1 MIVDLQVRDS
11 LILVDGSSY
20 LYRAFNALP
29 PLVTSSGQPTGA
41 IKGVLSMLRRL
52 QADYP
57 EGQLIVVFDAPGKTF
72 RDDMFSEYKAHR
84 PPMPD
89 DLRDQIKPLHELI
102 KATGLPILSVQG
114 VEADDVIGTL
124 ARQSECNTIIAT
136 GDKDLAQ
143 LVNDRVTL
151 IDTMKNKVMDHAG
164 VVEKFGIE
172 PALVRDYLAL
182 MGDSSDNIPGVP
194 GVGHKTAQL
203 LVQKL
208 GSLDAIYANLES
220 IATLG
225 IRGGKTLPDKLT
237 KYREQAFLSRDL
249 ATIRTDVDLGCDLTD
264 LTPSPADHAG
274 LLEMYKRFEFRRWA
288 EELLESGAGADEPVT
303 TPTAPSTHY
312 EVVLEQA
319 SFERWLARL
328 SSAPLFSFDTETTSL
343 DYMEAEIVGVSFAVE
358 PYEAAYIPMA
368 HDYEG
373 VPQQLDR
380 DTVLQA
386 LKPLLEDA
394 KHAKVGQ
401 NLKYDQSVL
410 ARHGINLAGIAFD
423 TMLESYVLDPSG
435 SRHDMDTLAAK
446 YLGVQTVRFE
456 EVAGKGS
463 KQLTFDQITL
473 EQAAPYAAEDADMTL
488 RLHQHLWPAVERE
501 DTLRHIFAHYELPL
515 VTILSHMERHGV
527 LVDVAQLKLHSE
539 ELGLRLGE
547 LQEQAWAL
555 AGESF
560 NLASPKQLQ
569 SLLFEKLELPVLKKT
584 PKGQPSTAEE
594 VLFELGQTHEL
605 PRLVHEH
612 RGLNK
617 LKSTYTD
624 KLPKMVKAAT
634 GRVHTSYHQAGTAT
648 GRLSSSDP
656 NLQNIPIRTEQGR
669 RIRKAFV
676 APPGQLL
683 VAADYSQVELRIMA
697 HFSCDQN
704 LVEAFMQ
711 GRDIHSATAAEVFG
725 VSEQEVSIEQR
736 RRAKAINFGLIYG
749 MSAFGLA
756 KQLDLTRKQAQR
768 YIDLYFDRYPGV
780 KNYMEQSRQRAR
792 ELGYVETL
800 HGRRL
805 HLPDIHSRNK
815 MRQQGAERTAINAP
829 LQGTAA
835 DIIKRAMIDVDHWL
849 RHSQLQATMIMQV
862 HDELV
867 LEVAEAQCDQVC
879 HGLKE
884 VMAGAA
890 QMSVPLEV
898 DVGFGQNWDQAH

>member
-1 MIVDLQVRDS
+1 
-11 LILVDGSSY
+11 
-20 LYRAFNALP
+20 
-29 PLVTSSGQPTGA
+29 
-41 IKGVLSMLRRL
+41 MLRRL

-612 RGLNK
+612 RGLSK